1 MVEATNPPEIP
12 ADMDLNDMTDE
23 QFEAMRKSL
32 PKMTPE

>member
-1 MVEATNPPEIP
+1 MVEATNLPEIP